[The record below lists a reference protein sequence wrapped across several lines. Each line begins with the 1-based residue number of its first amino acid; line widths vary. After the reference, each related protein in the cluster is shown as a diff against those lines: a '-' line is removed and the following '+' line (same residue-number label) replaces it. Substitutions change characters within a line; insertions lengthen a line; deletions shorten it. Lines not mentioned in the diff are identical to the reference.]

1 MSMKGFTLV
10 ETMVAIAVVA
20 ITIIGPLYA
29 LQQGVVASY
38 AARDKLVASAL
49 AQEGLEFVYG
59 VRSNNYL
66 YNTAN
71 PSSPRSWFYG
81 VDGTDGSP
89 NCTVSRQC
97 TVDTINIGGVP
108 VRECTGACTP
118 LNLATTGLYSHNPVN
133 ATNSATR
140 FTRTV
145 TVTPISSREMKV
157 SVTVTWT
164 TAKIPYSITLTESMQ
179 NWL

>member
-1 MSMKGFTLV
+1 MSTKGFTLV

-59 VRSNNYL
+59 VRNNNYL

-71 PSSPRSWFYG
+71 AVPRSWFYG
-81 VDGTDGSP
+81 LDGTDGSP

-108 VRECTGACTP
+108 VRECTGSCTP
-118 LNLATTGLYSHNPVN
+118 LNLSTTGLYSHNAPN
-133 ATNSATR
+133 ASNVATR

-145 TVTPISSREMKV
+145 TLTSISSREMQV
-157 SVTVTWT
+157 SVRVSWT
-164 TAKIPYSITLTESMQ
+164 TAKIPYSITISENMQ